1 MAPAVSSADNR
12 ALNREL
18 TREVEVLAYFRP
30 PLDLEHGSLHH
41 SLLSLKVGAL
51 PDLSAD
57 SVKEAARW
65 AVWEQTGVWF
75 ERKHCACFDNRGMQI
90 KKNDIIDVEQQGISI
105 AMCDSEPKKK
115 DCVEVI
121 VHTLDC

>member
-1 MAPAVSSADNR
+1 MACWAVNTADN
-12 ALNREL
+12 
-18 TREVEVLAYFRP
+18 REVEVLVYFRP

-65 AVWEQTGVWF
+65 AVWEQTGQWF
-75 ERKHCACFDNRGMQI
+75 ERKHCACFDERGIQI
-90 KKNDIIDVEQQGISI
+90 KKDQTIDVEQQGISI
-105 AMCDSEPKKK
+105 CMSDTRPCKK
-115 DCVEVI
+115 DCVDVI